1 MRTLTTAFTLFLVA
15 VAASAASPGWQEALD
30 QLLSASPDAQEALLA
45 RIERSGPAWTD
56 VVTRIQAAGFPD
68 VSEKGTPVLRTT
80 VCRDGVERP
89 WVVVA
94 PAGYDPTVPTPL
106 LVILHGGVSRPTI
119 EEDPLASVREDELG
133 ALARDRG
140 WLALHP
146 FGQAGAT
153 WWDEVGMANVSNLV
167 RTVKREY
174 NVDDDR
180 VWMAGFSDGASA
192 AFLHAMGAPS
202 DYAAF
207 VALNGHMGVGS
218 LDGNLPLY
226 ATNLANT
233 PLYAVTTFNDQLYPS
248 ERMRPS
254 IVMAR
259 EAGGDILYRELDG
272 KHEFSYA
279 DDELPRVGRFL
290 ERHPRD
296 PLPSRIVWEA
306 AGPEFGRCRWFA
318 IDRVTT
324 GEPEPWHID
333 HNVAMVDESVAIGFQ
348 PDDAFDGKGV
358 KVASLA
364 EGEYP
369 AAAMGIEPG
378 DVIVAAGGKT
388 IDTMDDLGAF
398 KAGMKRGDP
407 FDLTVLR
414 GEERLVLK
422 GKIPEPT
429 NYLVFKRDAP
439 SGLARSSF
447 AANSIDV
454 ETSRV
459 GAFRVFVHPD
469 MVRLDRNLVIRANGT
484 TVFDARVAP
493 DLDFLLRNF
502 LKNRDRAL
510 LYVAE
515 VRIPLE

>member
-1 MRTLTTAFTLFLVA
+1 MRTLTIVLTLFLTAAA
-15 VAASAASPGWQEALD
+15 VSAASPGWQEALD
-30 QLLSASPDAQEALLA
+30 ELLSAPPDAQAALLA
-45 RIERSGPAWTD
+45 KIEKAAPAWTD
-56 VVTRIQAAGFPD
+56 VVARIQGASFPD
-68 VSEKGTPVLRTT
+68 VSDKGVPVLRTT

-89 WVVVA
+89 WVVTA
-94 PAGYDPTVPTPL
+94 PAGYDPKIPTPL
-106 LVILHGGVSRPTI
+106 LVILHGGVSRAAI
-119 EEDPLASVREDELG
+119 EEDPIASVQDDELG
-133 ALARDRG
+133 AFAREHG

-146 FGQAGAT
+146 FGQSGAT
-153 WWDEVGMANVSNLV
+153 WWDEVGMANVSDLV

-192 AFLHAMGAPS
+192 AFLHAMVLPN

-233 PLYAVTTFNDQLYPS
+233 PLYAVTTFDDQLYPS

-254 IVMAR
+254 IEMAR
-259 EAGGDILYRELDG
+259 RAGGDILYRELPG
-272 KHEFSYA
+272 EHEFTYA
-279 DDELPRVGRFL
+279 NDELPRIGRFL

-306 AGPEFGRCRWFA
+306 GGPEFGACRWFA

-324 GEPEPWHID
+324 GEPEPWHTD
-333 HNVAMVDESVAIGFQ
+333 HNVAMVDEEVTIGFQ
-348 PDDAFDGKGV
+348 PDGAFDGKGL
-358 KVASLA
+358 KVASILD
-364 EGEYP
+364 GEYP
-369 AAAMGIEPG
+369 AAAMGLEPG
-378 DVIVAAGGKT
+378 DVIVAAGAKT

-407 FDLTVLR
+407 FDLTILR

-422 GKIPEPT
+422 GKFPNPA
-429 NYLVFKRDAP
+429 NYLVFKRDVP
-439 SGLARSSF
+439 SGLARASF
-447 AANSIDV
+447 AANAIDV

-459 GAFRVFVHPD
+459 GAFRVLVHPD
-469 MVRLDRNLVIRANGT
+469 MIRLDRNLVIRANGT
-484 TVFDARVAP
+484 TVFDARVVP
-493 DLDFLLRNF
+493 DLDFLLRNY
-502 LKNRDRAL
+502 LRNRDRTL

-515 VRIPLE
+515 VRVPLE